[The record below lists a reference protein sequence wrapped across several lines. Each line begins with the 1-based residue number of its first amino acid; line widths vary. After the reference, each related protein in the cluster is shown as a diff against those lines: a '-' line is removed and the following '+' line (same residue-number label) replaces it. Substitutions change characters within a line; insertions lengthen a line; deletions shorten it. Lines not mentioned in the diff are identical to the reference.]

1 MKERNKKRLRSSYL
15 WKVIAFLLFAIAATA
30 DLVGMN
36 AIAYL
41 STAGAYDGI
50 SKYSDTADAKAR
62 AAMTA
67 NNYVL
72 YALNINTH
80 FIGDQYRSFDRE
92 SSNLSVEIYDVA
104 TNKLIYKNFD
114 VEESTLHGTAY
125 FYGDTID
132 GYFQDYIEK
141 NSEPTYR
148 IEYSLAKD
156 LSARDDFYYCDTVY
170 NVQYKF
176 RYIVFPVEFFSII
189 ILIGSVIFLF
199 YGAGH
204 VDDKPGITLSWID
217 KIPLDIFA
225 FVVLMVWTYAS
236 FYIYNHGFPDI
247 AINFYQQGYYYGFA
261 KASIIK
267 YIMVIVGGVIPFLQF
282 TLLFSLSVATRI
294 KYGNWYKNTLIYYI
308 GTIIS
313 DLLQI
318 GGYFPTFL
326 LGSFVFWLIFYFLVQ
341 LKLYVLLGIFL
352 FVASYALF
360 WRAYES
366 VLLKKAIHKFA
377 NGETDL
383 SFHTSKLSHF
393 FKVQADD
400 LYKIKDFA
408 EATAKKSIRAEHLQ
422 NELITNVSHDIKT
435 PLTSIINYVNLMQ
448 SVEDPEQAKK
458 YLAVLEK
465 QSKRLQ
471 KLTEDLIEASKAS
484 TGNITVNIMPND
496 LHELLEQ
503 AVGEYTDRFDACKLE
518 IVTNIPDNARS
529 VMADGRLLWRIFSNL
544 FSNLVKYAQPKTR
557 VYINSVR
564 TIDNNIMIS
573 IKNVSRE
580 ALNISAEELTQ
591 RFVRGDESRHSEGS
605 GLGLNIVENLVNLQN
620 GHFNIVIDGDL
631 FRTNVILPAKPE
643 EVLSQKVSSEYD
655 LSDKD

>member
-1 MKERNKKRLRSSYL
+1 MKERNKIRLRSSYL

-62 AAMTA
+62 AAMIA

-294 KYGNWYKNTLIYYI
+294 KYGNWHKNTLIYYI

-377 NGETDL
+377 NGETDF

-435 PLTSIINYVNLMQ
+435 PLTSIINYVNLLQ

>member
-1 MKERNKKRLRSSYL
+1 MKERNKIRLRSSYL

-377 NGETDL
+377 NGETDF

-435 PLTSIINYVNLMQ
+435 PLTSIINYVNLLQ

-643 EVLSQKVSSEYD
+643 EVLSQKVSSEND

>member
-1 MKERNKKRLRSSYL
+1 MKERNKIRLRSSYL

-114 VEESTLHGTAY
+114 VEESRLHGTAY

-313 DLLQI
+313 NLLQI

-341 LKLYVLLGIFL
+341 LQLYVLLGIFL

-377 NGETDL
+377 NGETDF

-435 PLTSIINYVNLMQ
+435 PLTSIINYVNLLQ

-605 GLGLNIVENLVNLQN
+605 GLGLNIGENRVNLQN
-620 GHFNIVIDGDL
+620 GHFNIVIDVDL

>member
-1 MKERNKKRLRSSYL
+1 MKERNKIRLRSSYL

-377 NGETDL
+377 NGETDF

-435 PLTSIINYVNLMQ
+435 PLTSIINYVNLLQ